1 MSVAAPADSVEST
14 TRPLVRVY
22 FNLHKRQFS
31 VMSWDRGPTYGR
43 LLAHGELVYLR
54 DVTFVVQPAGRA
66 RVLAE
71 RTKNVHAFV
80 QGRWLDPPATFDD
93 VAGRRLRYDP
103 YVSSSFQA
111 DGVAVRHADWVIGTV
126 VDGQPVVRCSGTI

>member
-1 MSVAAPADSVEST
+1 MTVAASVDSIEVT

-43 LLAHGELVYLR
+43 LLTHCELVYLC

-80 QGRWLDPPATFDD
+80 QGRWMEPPATFDAS
-93 VAGRRLRYDP
+93 AGRRLRYDP
-103 YVSSSFQA
+103 YEAASFRA
-111 DGVAVRHADWVIGTV
+111 DGVDVRHADWVIGTV
-126 VDGQPVVRCSGTI
+126 VDGQPVVRCSDTI